1 MLNRFDSSVYCV
13 VGVTRSD
20 ASESLARVDDSDL
33 SGFTILE
40 ESVDSGGSGGG
51 ENGGDDGDDDDDD
64 DKDRLSD
71 SDAHDRFKALL
82 NDVDDLLKA
91 KVLGTCAVCVH
102 LVGSLRVRP
111 AGLNGQ
117 RVVRGV
123 FYHMHDAIFVHIQT
137 TISARGLTEVLPFI
151 MLPSLIL
158 MVFHLGLICAQPEAT
173 TSDPLPEEGSTHSSN
188 SSQLPPISDAS
199 SKAPE
204 SSEGGGDVAA
214 LVAAA
219 ETEALRAE
227 LLAVKSAAAME
238 RAAHDQRVLRRRK

>member
-40 ESVDSGGSGGG
+40 ESADGGGSGGG
-51 ENGGDDGDDDDDD
+51 ENGGDDGDDDD

-91 KVLGTCAVCVH
+91 KVLGTCAGCVP
-102 LVGSLRVRP
+102 LGGSLRVRP
-111 AGLNGQ
+111 VGLNGQ

-123 FYHMHDAIFVHIQT
+123 FIICTTQSLCIFRQQFQ
-137 TISARGLTEVLPFI
+137 L
-151 MLPSLIL
+151 
-158 MVFHLGLICAQPEAT
+158 
-173 TSDPLPEEGSTHSSN
+173 EG
-188 SSQLPPISDAS
+188 
-199 SKAPE
+199 
-204 SSEGGGDVAA
+204 
-214 LVAAA
+214 
-219 ETEALRAE
+219 
-227 LLAVKSAAAME
+227 
-238 RAAHDQRVLRRRK
+238 